1 MPRRSKHR
9 AQFLSFFSCAV
20 LLLYSGLQAQQS
32 CNVEVK
38 LLLSPTE
45 TQAAV
50 AALRATKETSG
61 RVYFFDTGALDLL
74 SQGAIV
80 RLRRGIKNDLTVK
93 LRPPN
98 GKKFSTPSEGR
109 DGSKCEVDLTGGG
122 ANNSYS
128 ITRQLGTEDL
138 PLTGTDIPRL

>member
-20 LLLYSGLQAQQS
+20 LLLYSGLQAQET

-38 LLLSPTE
+38 LLLLPTE

-80 RLRRGIKNDLTVK
+80 RLRRGAKNDLTVK

-98 GKKFSTPSEGR
+98 AKKISAPSEGR
-109 DGSKCEVDLTGGG
+109 DGFKCEVDLTSEG
-122 ANNSYS
+122 ANDSYS
-128 ITRQLGTEDL
+128 ITRQLTTEEL
-138 PLTGTDIPRL
+138 PRSGTDI